1 MQTLVPTSPKSWLKR
16 LPPANAALFATNHGI
31 SGSRVSRLPQ
41 KGWGLASEA
50 ALRACSV
57 HSSTNLLI
65 LYWR

>member
-1 MQTLVPTSPKSWLKR
+1 MRTLVPKSPKSRLKR
-16 LPPANAALFATNHGI
+16 LPPANAGLLATNHEI

-41 KGWGLASEA
+41 KGWGFVSEA

-65 LYWR
+65 LY